1 MSEPDSSSKKNDS
14 KAAVFARRLASTVVL
29 LSVVFYGLLSGGTL
43 SVVLVGALV
52 MLLNVVGLLEFYGIV
67 KENQL
72 PRFKWLGLSCGV
84 VLLGAVFLY
93 LSGLAAKW
101 FGLAAPSL
109 AGVAELEVAILAVF
123 LIAILVR
130 RVFAHPAPPSF
141 SMNGNTILGVLYVS
155 WLLSFILKIFFFKT
169 ASGTPEGAAFDGGF
183 CLLFFIL
190 VTKCSDIGAYSLG
203 SLIGRH
209 KMIPKVSPGKTW
221 EGFAGAILL
230 STAVALVIAHY
241 FGATKL
247 GGMTL
252 THAAVLGPLM
262 AVGAVVGDLVESVFK
277 RDSGIKDSGSFFPGI
292 GGILDLLDS
301 LLFNAPLMFL
311 YLRLVLFND

>member
-1 MSEPDSSSKKNDS
+1 MSELDNYPKKNDS
-14 KAAVFARRLASTVVL
+14 KATVFVRRLSSTVVL
-29 LSVVFYGLLSGGTL
+29 LGVVLGGLLSGGAV
-43 SVVLVGALV
+43 SVALVGGLI
-52 MLLNVVGLLEFYGIV
+52 MLLNIVGLLEFYGMV

-72 PRFKWLGLSCGV
+72 PRFKWLGIAGGV

-93 LSGLAAKW
+93 LSGLAAKL
-101 FGLAAPSL
+101 FVLNPPTI
-109 AGVAELEVAILAVF
+109 AGVAELETALLAVF
-123 LIAILVR
+123 LVAVSVR
-130 RVFAHPAPPSF
+130 RVFVHPAPPSF
-141 SMNGNTILGVLYVS
+141 SINGGTVLGVLYVS
-155 WLLSFILKIFFFKT
+155 WLLCFVLKIFFYPV
-169 ASGTPEGAAFDGGF
+169 PENAAFDGGV
-183 CLLFFIL
+183 CLLFFIFA
-190 VTKCSDIGAYSLG
+190 TKCSDIGAYLLG

-221 EGFAGAILL
+221 EGFAGAIVL
-230 STAVALVIAHY
+230 STAVALVFAHY
-241 FGATKL
+241 FGETKL

-252 THAAVLGPLM
+252 LHAALLGPLL

-277 RDSGIKDSGSFFPGI
+277 RDSGVKDSGAFFPGI

>member
-1 MSEPDSSSKKNDS
+1 MSEPESSPKKNDS
-14 KAAVFARRLASTVVL
+14 KAAVFARRLGSTAVL
-29 LSVVFYGLLSGGTL
+29 LGVVFYGLLSGGTL

-52 MLLNVVGLLEFYGIV
+52 MLLNVVGLLEFYGMV

-72 PRFKWLGLSCGV
+72 SRFKWLGLAGGV

-93 LSGLAAKW
+93 LSGLIAKW
-101 FGLAAPSL
+101 FGLAAPTV
-109 AGVAELEVAILAVF
+109 AGVTELEIGILAMI
-123 LIAILVR
+123 LIVVLVR

-141 SMNGNTILGVLYVS
+141 SMNGNTVLGVLYVS
-155 WLLSFILKIFFFKT
+155 WLLGFVLKIFFYPT
-169 ASGTPEGAAFDGGF
+169 SEGDAFDGGV

-230 STAVALVIAHY
+230 STAVALVFSHY

-252 THAAVLGPLM
+252 AHAAVLGPLM
-262 AVGAVVGDLVESVFK
+262 AVGAVLGDLVESVFK
-277 RDSGIKDSGSFFPGI
+277 RDSGVKDSGSFFPGI

>member
-1 MSEPDSSSKKNDS
+1 
-14 KAAVFARRLASTVVL
+14 
-29 LSVVFYGLLSGGTL
+29 
-43 SVVLVGALV
+43 
-52 MLLNVVGLLEFYGIV
+52 
-67 KENQL
+67 L
-72 PRFKWLGLSCGV
+72 PRFKWLGLAGGV

-93 LSGLAAKW
+93 LSGLIAKW
-101 FGLAAPSL
+101 FGLAAPTV
-109 AGVAELEVAILAVF
+109 AGVTELEIAILAMF
-123 LIAILVR
+123 LIVVLVR

-141 SMNGNTILGVLYVS
+141 SMNGNTVLGVLYVS
-155 WLLSFILKIFFFKT
+155 WLLGFVLKIFFYPT
-169 ASGTPEGAAFDGGF
+169 SDGDSFDGGV

-203 SLIGRH
+203 SLIGCH
-209 KMIPKVSPGKTW
+209 KMIPKVSPAKTW

-230 STAVALVIAHY
+230 STAVALVFSHY

-252 THAAVLGPLM
+252 AHAAVLGPLM

-277 RDSGIKDSGSFFPGI
+277 RDSGVKDSGSFFPGI

>member
-1 MSEPDSSSKKNDS
+1 MSEPESSPKKNDS
-14 KAAVFARRLASTVVL
+14 KAAVFTRRLGSTAVL
-29 LSVVFYGLLSGGTL
+29 LGVVFYGLLSGGTL

-52 MLLNVVGLLEFYGIV
+52 MLLNVVGLLEFYGMV

-72 PRFKWLGLSCGV
+72 PRFKWLGLAGGV

-93 LSGLAAKW
+93 LSGLVAKW
-101 FGLAAPSL
+101 FGLAAPTV
-109 AGVAELEVAILAVF
+109 AGVTELEIAILAVF
-123 LIAILVR
+123 LIAVLIR

-141 SMNGNTILGVLYVS
+141 SMNGNTVLGVLYVS
-155 WLLSFILKIFFFKT
+155 WLLSFVLKIFFYPT
-169 ASGTPEGAAFDGGF
+169 SEGDTFDGGV

-230 STAVALVIAHY
+230 STAVALVFSHY
-241 FGATKL
+241 FGAIKL

-252 THAAVLGPLM
+252 AHAALLGPLM

-277 RDSGIKDSGSFFPGI
+277 RDSGVKDSGSFFPGI

>member
-1 MSEPDSSSKKNDS
+1 MSEPDNSPKKNDS
-14 KAAVFARRLASTVVL
+14 KAAVFVRRLSSTVVL
-29 LSVVFYGLLSGGTL
+29 LGVLFWGLLSGSAI
-43 SVVLVGALV
+43 SVALVGGLI
-52 MLLNVVGLLEFYGIV
+52 MLLNIVGLLEFYGMV

-72 PRFKWLGLSCGV
+72 PRFKWLGIAGGV

-93 LSGLAAKW
+93 LSGLAAKL
-101 FGLAAPSL
+101 FGLGPPTI
-109 AGVAELEVAILAVF
+109 AGAAELETALLAVF
-123 LIAILVR
+123 LIVVSVR
-130 RVFAHPAPPSF
+130 RVFVHPAPPSF
-141 SMNGNTILGVLYVS
+141 SINGGTVLGVLYVS
-155 WLLSFILKIFFFKT
+155 WLLCFVLKIFFYPL
-169 ASGTPEGAAFDGGF
+169 AENAAFDGGV

-230 STAVALVIAHY
+230 STAVALVFAHY
-241 FGATKL
+241 FGETKL

-252 THAAVLGPLM
+252 LHAALLGLLL

-277 RDSGIKDSGSFFPGI
+277 RDSGVKDSGAFFPGI

>member
-1 MSEPDSSSKKNDS
+1 MSEPDNSPKKNDS
-14 KAAVFARRLASTVVL
+14 KAAVFVRRLSSTVVL
-29 LSVVFYGLLSGGTL
+29 LGVLFWGLLSGSAI
-43 SVVLVGALV
+43 SVALVGGLI
-52 MLLNVVGLLEFYGIV
+52 MLLNIVGLLEFYGMV

-72 PRFKWLGLSCGV
+72 PRFKWLGIAGGV
-84 VLLGAVFLY
+84 VLLGTVFLY
-93 LSGLAAKW
+93 LSGLAAKL
-101 FGLAAPSL
+101 FGLGPPTI
-109 AGVAELEVAILAVF
+109 AGAAELETALLAVF
-123 LIAILVR
+123 LIVVSVR
-130 RVFAHPAPPSF
+130 RVFVHPAPPSF
-141 SMNGNTILGVLYVS
+141 SINGGTVLGVLYVS
-155 WLLSFILKIFFFKT
+155 WLLCFVLKIFFYPL
-169 ASGTPEGAAFDGGF
+169 AENAAFDGGV

-230 STAVALVIAHY
+230 STAVALVFAHY
-241 FGATKL
+241 FGETKL

-252 THAAVLGPLM
+252 LHAALLGLLL

-277 RDSGIKDSGSFFPGI
+277 RDSGVKDSGAFFPGI

>member
-1 MSEPDSSSKKNDS
+1 MSEPESSPKKNDS
-14 KAAVFARRLASTVVL
+14 KAAVFARRLGSTAVL
-29 LSVVFYGLLSGGTL
+29 LGVVFYGLLSGGTL

-52 MLLNVVGLLEFYGIV
+52 MLLNVVGLLEFYGMV

-72 PRFKWLGLSCGV
+72 PRFKWLGLAGGV

-101 FGLAAPSL
+101 FGLATPTV
-109 AGVAELEVAILAVF
+109 AGVTELEIAILAVF
-123 LIAILVR
+123 LIVVLVR

-141 SMNGNTILGVLYVS
+141 SMNGNTVLGVLYVS
-155 WLLSFILKIFFFKT
+155 WLLSFVLKIFFYPT
-169 ASGTPEGAAFDGGF
+169 SEGDAFDGGV

-230 STAVALVIAHY
+230 STAVALVFSHY

-252 THAAVLGPLM
+252 AHAAVLGPLM
-262 AVGAVVGDLVESVFK
+262 AVGAVLGDLVESVFK
-277 RDSGIKDSGSFFPGI
+277 RDSGVKDSGSFFPGI

>member
-1 MSEPDSSSKKNDS
+1 MSEHDNPPKKNDS
-14 KAAVFARRLASTVVL
+14 KAAVFVRRLSSTVVL
-29 LSVVFYGLLSGGTL
+29 LGVVFWGLLSGGAI
-43 SVVLVGALV
+43 SVALV
-52 MLLNVVGLLEFYGIV
+52 FGLIMLLNIVGLLEFYGMV
-67 KENQL
+67 KKNQL
-72 PRFKWLGLSCGV
+72 PCFKWLGIAGGV

-93 LSGLAAKW
+93 ISGLAAKL
-101 FGLAAPSL
+101 FDLSPPTIAR
-109 AGVAELEVAILAVF
+109 VAELETALLAVF
-123 LIAILVR
+123 LIVVSVR
-130 RVFAHPAPPSF
+130 RVFLHPAPPSF
-141 SMNGNTILGVLYVS
+141 SINGGTVLGVLYVS
-155 WLLSFILKIFFFKT
+155 WLLCFVLKVFFYPV
-169 ASGTPEGAAFDGGF
+169 GENAAFDGGV

-230 STAVALVIAHY
+230 STAVALVFAY
-241 FGATKL
+241 NFGETKL

-252 THAAVLGPLM
+252 LHAALLGPLL

-277 RDSGIKDSGSFFPGI
+277 RDSGVKDSGAFFPGI

>member
-1 MSEPDSSSKKNDS
+1 MSEPDNSPKKNDS
-14 KAAVFARRLASTVVL
+14 KAAVFVRRLSSTVVL
-29 LSVVFYGLLSGGTL
+29 LGVLFWGLLSGSAI
-43 SVVLVGALV
+43 SVALVGGLI
-52 MLLNVVGLLEFYGIV
+52 MLLNIVGLLEFYGMV

-72 PRFKWLGLSCGV
+72 PRFKWLGIAGGV

-93 LSGLAAKW
+93 LSGLAAKL
-101 FGLAAPSL
+101 FGLGPPTI
-109 AGVAELEVAILAVF
+109 AGAAELETALLAVF
-123 LIAILVR
+123 LIVVSVR
-130 RVFAHPAPPSF
+130 RVFVHPAPPSF
-141 SMNGNTILGVLYVS
+141 SINGGTVLGVLYVS
-155 WLLSFILKIFFFKT
+155 WLLCFVLKIFFYPL
-169 ASGTPEGAAFDGGF
+169 AENAAFDGGV

-230 STAVALVIAHY
+230 STAVALVFAHY
-241 FGATKL
+241 FGETKL

-252 THAAVLGPLM
+252 LHAALLGPLL

-277 RDSGIKDSGSFFPGI
+277 RDSGVKDSGAFFPGI

>member
-1 MSEPDSSSKKNDS
+1 MSEPDNYPQKNDS
-14 KAAVFARRLASTVVL
+14 KATVFVRRLSSTVVL
-29 LSVVFYGLLSGGTL
+29 LGVVLGGLLSGGAV
-43 SVVLVGALV
+43 SVVLVGGLI
-52 MLLNVVGLLEFYGIV
+52 MLLNIVGLMEFYGMV

-72 PRFKWLGLSCGV
+72 PRFKWLGIAGGV

-93 LSGLAAKW
+93 LSGLAAKL
-101 FGLAAPSL
+101 FGLNSPTI
-109 AGVAELEVAILAVF
+109 AGVAELETALLAVF
-123 LIAILVR
+123 LVAVSVR
-130 RVFAHPAPPSF
+130 RVFVHPAPPSF
-141 SMNGNTILGVLYVS
+141 SINGGTVLGVLYVS
-155 WLLSFILKIFFFKT
+155 WLLCFVLKIFFYPV
-169 ASGTPEGAAFDGGF
+169 PENAAFDGGV
-183 CLLFFIL
+183 CLLFFIFA
-190 VTKCSDIGAYSLG
+190 TKCSDIGAYLLG

-221 EGFAGAILL
+221 EGFAGAIVL
-230 STAVALVIAHY
+230 STAVALVFAHY
-241 FGATKL
+241 FGETKL

-252 THAAVLGPLM
+252 LHAALLGPLL

-277 RDSGIKDSGSFFPGI
+277 RDSGVKDSGAFFPGI

>member
-1 MSEPDSSSKKNDS
+1 MSEPDNSPKKNDS
-14 KAAVFARRLASTVVL
+14 KAAVFVRRLSSTVVL
-29 LSVVFYGLLSGGTL
+29 LGVLFWGLLSGSAI
-43 SVVLVGALV
+43 SVALVGGLI
-52 MLLNVVGLLEFYGIV
+52 MLLNIVGLLEFYGMV

-72 PRFKWLGLSCGV
+72 PRFKWLGIAGGV

-93 LSGLAAKW
+93 LSGLAAKL
-101 FGLAAPSL
+101 FGLGPPTI
-109 AGVAELEVAILAVF
+109 AGAAELETALLAVF
-123 LIAILVR
+123 LIVVSVR
-130 RVFAHPAPPSF
+130 RVFVHPAPPSF
-141 SMNGNTILGVLYVS
+141 SINGGTVLGVLYVS
-155 WLLSFILKIFFFKT
+155 WLLCFILKIFFYPL
-169 ASGTPEGAAFDGGF
+169 AENAAFDGGV

-230 STAVALVIAHY
+230 STAVALVFAHY
-241 FGATKL
+241 FGETKL

-252 THAAVLGPLM
+252 LHAALLGLLL

-277 RDSGIKDSGSFFPGI
+277 RDSGVKDSGAFFPGI

>member
-1 MSEPDSSSKKNDS
+1 MSEPESSPKKNDS
-14 KAAVFARRLASTVVL
+14 KAAVFARRLGSTAVL
-29 LSVVFYGLLSGGTL
+29 LGVVFYGLLSGGTL

-52 MLLNVVGLLEFYGIV
+52 MLLNVVGLLEFYGMV

-72 PRFKWLGLSCGV
+72 PRFKWLGLAGGV

-93 LSGLAAKW
+93 LSGLVAKW
-101 FGLAAPSL
+101 FGLAAPTV
-109 AGVAELEVAILAVF
+109 AGVTELEIAILAMF
-123 LIAILVR
+123 LIVVLVR

-141 SMNGNTILGVLYVS
+141 SMNGNTVLGVLYVS
-155 WLLSFILKIFFFKT
+155 WLLSFVLKIFFYPT
-169 ASGTPEGAAFDGGF
+169 SEGDAFDGGV

-230 STAVALVIAHY
+230 STAVALVFSHY

-252 THAAVLGPLM
+252 AHAALLGPLM

-277 RDSGIKDSGSFFPGI
+277 RDSGVKDSGSFFPGI

>member
-1 MSEPDSSSKKNDS
+1 MSEPESSPKKNDS
-14 KAAVFARRLASTVVL
+14 KAAVFARRLGSTAVL
-29 LSVVFYGLLSGGTL
+29 LGVVFYGLLSGGTL

-52 MLLNVVGLLEFYGIV
+52 MLLNVVGLLEFYGMV

-72 PRFKWLGLSCGV
+72 PRFKWLGLAGGV

-93 LSGLAAKW
+93 LSGLVAKW
-101 FGLAAPSL
+101 FGLAAPTV
-109 AGVAELEVAILAVF
+109 AGVTELEIAILAMF
-123 LIAILVR
+123 LIVVLVR

-141 SMNGNTILGVLYVS
+141 SMNGNTVLGVLYVS
-155 WLLSFILKIFFFKT
+155 WLLSFVLKIFFYPT
-169 ASGTPEGAAFDGGF
+169 SEGDAFDGGV

-230 STAVALVIAHY
+230 STAVALVFSHY

-252 THAAVLGPLM
+252 AHAAVLGPLM
-262 AVGAVVGDLVESVFK
+262 AVGAVLGDLVESVFK
-277 RDSGIKDSGSFFPGI
+277 RDSGVKDSGSFFPGI

>member
-1 MSEPDSSSKKNDS
+1 MSEPDNSPKKNDS
-14 KAAVFARRLASTVVL
+14 KAAVFVRRLSSTVVL
-29 LSVVFYGLLSGGTL
+29 LGVVFWGLLSGGTI
-43 SVVLVGALV
+43 SVALVGGLI
-52 MLLNVVGLLEFYGIV
+52 MLLNIVGLLEFYGMV

-72 PRFKWLGLSCGV
+72 PRFKWLGIAGGV

-93 LSGLAAKW
+93 LSGLAAKL
-101 FGLAAPSL
+101 FGLGPPTI
-109 AGVAELEVAILAVF
+109 AGAAELETALLAVF
-123 LIAILVR
+123 LIVVSVR
-130 RVFAHPAPPSF
+130 RVFVHPAPPSF
-141 SMNGNTILGVLYVS
+141 SINGGTVLGVLYVS
-155 WLLSFILKIFFFKT
+155 WLLCFVLKIFFY
-169 ASGTPEGAAFDGGF
+169 PVVENAAFDGGV

-230 STAVALVIAHY
+230 STAVALVFAHY
-241 FGATKL
+241 FGETKL

-252 THAAVLGPLM
+252 LHAALLGPLL

-277 RDSGIKDSGSFFPGI
+277 RDSGVKDSGAFFPGI

>member
-1 MSEPDSSSKKNDS
+1 MSESDSSPKKNDS
-14 KAAVFARRLASTVVL
+14 KAAVFARRLGSTVVL
-29 LSVVFYGLLSGGTL
+29 LGVVFYGLLSGGIL
-43 SVVLVGALV
+43 SVVLVGGLI
-52 MLLNVVGLLEFYGIV
+52 MLLNVVGLLEFYGMV
-67 KENQL
+67 KAHEL
-72 PRFKWLGLSCGV
+72 PRFKWLGLAGGV
-84 VLLGAVFLY
+84 ALLGAVFLY
-93 LSGLAAKW
+93 LSGMAGDW
-101 FGLAAPSL
+101 FGWGPPTL
-109 AGVAELEVAILAVF
+109 AGVTELEVAILAVF
-123 LIAILVR
+123 LISMLVW
-130 RVFAHPAPPSF
+130 RVLVHPAPSSF
-141 SMNGNTILGVLYVS
+141 SINGHTVLGVLYVS
-155 WLLSFILKIFFFKT
+155 WLLGFVLKIFFFKS
-169 ASGTPEGAAFDGGF
+169 ANGAPEGAAFDGGF

-230 STAVALVIAHY
+230 STAVALVFAHY

-277 RDSGIKDSGSFFPGI
+277 RDSGVKDSGSFFPGI

>member
-1 MSEPDSSSKKNDS
+1 MSEPESSPKKNDS
-14 KAAVFARRLASTVVL
+14 KAAVFTRRLGSTAVL
-29 LSVVFYGLLSGGTL
+29 LGVVFYGLLSGGTL

-52 MLLNVVGLLEFYGIV
+52 MLLNVVGLLEFYGMV

-72 PRFKWLGLSCGV
+72 PRFKWLGLAGGV

-93 LSGLAAKW
+93 LSGLVAKW
-101 FGLAAPSL
+101 FGLAAPTV
-109 AGVAELEVAILAVF
+109 AGVTELEIAILAMF
-123 LIAILVR
+123 LIVVLVR

-141 SMNGNTILGVLYVS
+141 SMNGNTVLGVLYVS
-155 WLLSFILKIFFFKT
+155 LLLSFVLKIFFYPT
-169 ASGTPEGAAFDGGF
+169 SEGDSFDGGV

-203 SLIGRH
+203 SLIGCH
-209 KMIPKVSPGKTW
+209 KMIPKVSPAKTW

-230 STAVALVIAHY
+230 STAVALVFSHY

-252 THAAVLGPLM
+252 AHAAVLGPLM

-277 RDSGIKDSGSFFPGI
+277 RDSGVKDSGSFFPGI

>member
-1 MSEPDSSSKKNDS
+1 MFEPESSPKKNDS
-14 KAAVFARRLASTVVL
+14 KAAVFARRLGSTVVL
-29 LSVVFYGLLSGGTL
+29 LSVVFYGLLSGGMV
-43 SVVLVGALV
+43 SVVVVGGLI
-52 MLLNVVGLLEFYGIV
+52 MLLNVVGLLEFYGML
-67 KENQL
+67 KAHEL
-72 PRFKWLGLSCGV
+72 PHFKWLGLTGGV
-84 VLLGAVFLY
+84 VLLGVVFFY
-93 LSGLAAKW
+93 LSGLLSDW
-101 FGLAAPSL
+101 FGLDTPTL
-109 AGVAELEVAILAVF
+109 AGVTELEVAVLAVF
-123 LIAILVR
+123 LIKVLVW
-130 RVFAHPAPPSF
+130 RVFVHPAPSSF
-141 SMNGNTILGVLYVS
+141 SMNGNTVLGVLYVS
-155 WLLSFILKIFFFKT
+155 WLLGFVPKIFFFP
-169 ASGTPEGAAFDGGF
+169 TPDGAVFDGGI

-221 EGFAGAILL
+221 EGFFGAIIL
-230 STAVALVIAHY
+230 STAVALVFAHY

-252 THAAVLGPLM
+252 MHAAILGPLM
-262 AVGAVVGDLVESVFK
+262 AVVAVVGDLVESVFK
-277 RDSGIKDSGSFFPGI
+277 RDSGVKDSGSFFPGI